1 VQTAHA
7 DVNRRDVLSTS
18 VATLVQNQ
26 LRPGAD
32 LSRAQADLA
41 AAKIQLILS
50 QRAAARA
57 HATLAEALG
66 VAGQTVALEAGALL
80 TKTPAAPAISA
91 APEAHPAAREQQA
104 VIDTAHSRVRALA
117 SAYVPRINF
126 QSAVFARG
134 APPVTAAGTT
144 GLFPTTTSNWAV
156 GLTFSFPVFDV
167 VSIGARRQVELGN
180 EATAKARY
188 DQTVQT
194 LRADEARAKADLD
207 AARLIAENTPIELQ
221 AARQAE
227 AQVRARYDASLGT
240 LSEVADVERL
250 LAQAEIDDQLA
261 RLGVW
266 RALLAEASAHGDLT
280 LFLSQV
286 K

>member
-1 VQTAHA
+1 
-7 DVNRRDVLSTS
+7 
-18 VATLVQNQ
+18 
-26 LRPGAD
+26 
-32 LSRAQADLA
+32 
-41 AAKIQLILS
+41 
-50 QRAAARA
+50 
-57 HATLAEALG
+57 
-66 VAGQTVALEAGALL
+66 
-80 TKTPAAPAISA
+80 
-91 APEAHPAAREQQA
+91 
-104 VIDTAHSRVRALA
+104 
-117 SAYVPRINF
+117 
-126 QSAVFARG
+126 
-134 APPVTAAGTT
+134 
-144 GLFPTTTSNWAV
+144 
-156 GLTFSFPVFDV
+156 